1 MSTNKTK
8 QKNTFQEIAL
18 NNQFFYNNNDDDDDK
33 NETQTYKQCAAF
45 RHSFF

>member
-33 NETQTYKQCAAF
+33 NETIE
-45 RHSFF
+45 